1 MKTEQNRMDVVL
13 VLHVTHLWPSGRC
26 STASFNTSFT
36 STTPSCKSESGEYSR
51 KKWKREKTLINERG
65 KKNLRARDGV
75 KKEPLPKL
83 IPLIS
88 DSLPLHDRMRNLSF
102 SLFLKT
108 KNRQIFVNP
117 GFIITFVTF
126 TVCFICFRL
135 SLRSPFLRGWIL
147 RWKRGLEF

>member
-1 MKTEQNRMDVVL
+1 MDVVL
-13 VLHVTHLWPSGRC
+13 VRDVTNLWPSGRC

-51 KKWKREKTLINERG
+51 KKWKREKNINKWTWKKILEQG
-65 KKNLRARDGV
+65 MGWKKN
-75 KKEPLPKL
+75 PFPNWF
-83 IPLIS
+83 
-88 DSLPLHDRMRNLSF
+88 H
-102 SLFLKT
+102 LFLTVSHFMTEWEICHFHCFLKQN
-108 KNRQIFVNP
+108 KKQIFVNP

-147 RWKRGLEF
+147 RWNRGLEI